1 MFSDGV
7 LKENVDG
14 EALMWAYQR
23 LSQRKEQRK
32 IIIVISDGAPVDD
45 ATLSVNSTNYLDA
58 HLRDVIDHLEKK
70 DDIELLAIGIG
81 HDVTRYYK
89 NAITLRDAEALGSV
103 LADELAALFTT
114 KKKST
119 KIVPQ
124 SLQNQLKRTK

>member
-1 MFSDGV
+1 
-7 LKENVDG
+7 
-14 EALMWAYQR
+14 MWAYQR

-58 HLRDVIDHLEKK
+58 HLRDVIGHLEKK

-124 SLQNQLKRTK
+124 SLQSNLKRTK